1 MSLTPMMNSDVN
13 TPETAEVDAM
23 RERFENLLAKTRD
36 AEPVAGELALGEIL
50 AMDKDGMR
58 IDIGGK
64 SEAICPMREI
74 PGCMSFEELQEQY
87 KTGQA
92 LEFFVMSEQDRD
104 DDSPYYRVSIRRV
117 NAFKNWDQ
125 VEQLQADDAIIEV
138 TVTGATKG
146 GVLVQVMDLKGF
158 VPASQIR
165 VAKTLPELVG
175 ETLQVKIL
183 EVDKPKNKLI
193 LSNRAAVFETY
204 AAQRLQTL
212 QALEE
217 GDIVEGAIVKM
228 THFGVFI
235 DINGIDG
242 LLPLSE
248 ISWRRVQHPSD
259 ALELG
264 QVVRVQVLNID
275 IERQRISLS
284 KKRLE
289 DDPWDTLDQHIQ
301 VGDEVVA
308 PVTKQ
313 LNSGVL
319 AEIIPGVEAYCHV
332 NSRPD
337 PFEMAERY
345 VFKVVSIYKDDRR
358 ITLKWVSDD
367 VEVLTAQ
374 GEASLIET
382 EDAGTEAAAE

>member
-1 MSLTPMMNSDVN
+1 MDNPQTLDITD
-13 TPETAEVDAM
+13 EL

-36 AEPVAGELALGEIL
+36 AEPVATELALGEIL
-50 AMDKDGMR
+50 SMDKDGMR
-58 IDIGGK
+58 VDIGGK
-64 SEAICPMREI
+64 SEAVCPMREI
-74 PGCMSFEELQEQY
+74 PGCMNLEELEQQY
-87 KTGQA
+87 KVGQA
-92 LEFFVMSEQDRD
+92 IEFYVMSEQDRD
-104 DDSPYYRVSIRRV
+104 DDSPYYRVSLRRV

-125 VEQLQADDAIIEV
+125 VDQLQSDDSIIEV

-183 EVDKPKNKLI
+183 EVDKTKNKLI

-259 ALELG
+259 ALQLG
-264 QVVRVQVLNID
+264 DKVRVQVLNID
-275 IERQRISLS
+275 LDRQRISLS

-289 DDPWDTLDQHIQ
+289 ADPWDTLTDHVS
-301 VGDEVVA
+301 VGDEVTA
-308 PVTKQ
+308 PITKQ

-319 AEIIPGVEAYCHV
+319 AEILPGVEAYCHV
-332 NSRPD
+332 SSRPD
-337 PFEMAERY
+337 PFEMGERY
-345 VFKVVSIYKDDRR
+345 IFKIVSIYQDDRR

-367 VEVLTAQ
+367 VEPLAE
-374 GEASLIET
+374 EAPQQAE
-382 EDAGTEAAAE
+382 EAAVEETVAAE

>member
-1 MSLTPMMNSDVN
+1 MSLTPVMDNPQTLDI
-13 TPETAEVDAM
+13 TDEL

-36 AEPVAGELALGEIL
+36 AEPVATELALGEIL
-50 AMDKDGMR
+50 SMDKDGMR
-58 IDIGGK
+58 VDIGGK
-64 SEAICPMREI
+64 SEAVCPMREI
-74 PGCMSFEELQEQY
+74 PGCMNLEELEQQY
-87 KTGQA
+87 KVGQA
-92 LEFFVMSEQDRD
+92 IEFYVMSEQDRD
-104 DDSPYYRVSIRRV
+104 DDSPYYRVSLRRV

-125 VEQLQADDAIIEV
+125 VDQLQSDDSIIEV

-183 EVDKPKNKLI
+183 EVDKTKNKLI

-259 ALELG
+259 ALQLG
-264 QVVRVQVLNID
+264 DKVRVQVLNID
-275 IERQRISLS
+275 LDRQRISLS

-289 DDPWDTLDQHIQ
+289 ADPWDTLTDHVS
-301 VGDEVVA
+301 VGDEVTA
-308 PVTKQ
+308 PITKQ

-319 AEIIPGVEAYCHV
+319 AEILPGVEAYCHV
-332 NSRPD
+332 SSRPD
-337 PFEMAERY
+337 PFEMGERY
-345 VFKVVSIYKDDRR
+345 IFKIVSIYQDDRR

-367 VEVLTAQ
+367 VEPLAE
-374 GEASLIET
+374 EAPQQAE
-382 EDAGTEAAAE
+382 EAAVEETVAAE

>member
-1 MSLTPMMNSDVN
+1 MSLTPVMDNPQTLDI
-13 TPETAEVDAM
+13 TDEL

-36 AEPVAGELALGEIL
+36 AEPVATELALGEIL
-50 AMDKDGMR
+50 SMDKDGMR
-58 IDIGGK
+58 VDIGGK
-64 SEAICPMREI
+64 SEAVCPMREI
-74 PGCMSFEELQEQY
+74 PGCMNLEELEQQY
-87 KTGQA
+87 KVGQA
-92 LEFFVMSEQDRD
+92 IEFYVMSEQDRD
-104 DDSPYYRVSIRRV
+104 DDSPYYRVSLRRV

-125 VEQLQADDAIIEV
+125 VDQLQSDDAIIEV

-183 EVDKPKNKLI
+183 EVDKTKNKLI

-259 ALELG
+259 ALQLG
-264 QVVRVQVLNID
+264 DKVRVQVLNID
-275 IERQRISLS
+275 LDRQRISLS

-289 DDPWDTLDQHIQ
+289 ADPWDTLTDHVS
-301 VGDEVVA
+301 VGDEVTA
-308 PVTKQ
+308 PITKQ

-319 AEIIPGVEAYCHV
+319 AEILPGVEAYCHV
-332 NSRPD
+332 SSRPD
-337 PFEMAERY
+337 PFEMGERY
-345 VFKVVSIYKDDRR
+345 VFKIVSIYQDDRR

-367 VEVLTAQ
+367 VEPLAE
-374 GEASLIET
+374 EAPQQAEET
-382 EDAGTEAAAE
+382 VAAE